1 MNEDDDAICEAMEK
15 LIHNCTSILGWCY
28 TGQQVEI
35 TKQKQRELSRSAL
48 AQMEVYCPETETNLS
63 TQHSKPEME
72 PEIKITTTTTT
83 TTRTLS
89 SVVSKQPSTLPSI
102 KSQPGSAPMT
112 KFSFTVFCVALSFQ
126 VVFYKA

>member
-48 AQMEVYCPETETNLS
+48 AQMEVYCPETETQN
-63 TQHSKPEME
+63 SKPEME

-83 TTRTLS
+83 TSRTS
-89 SVVSKQPSTLPSI
+89 SVVPQKPSTLPST
-102 KSQPGSAPMT
+102 KSQPGSAPLT
-112 KFSFTVFCVALSFQ
+112 SGFSFTVFLVSLCFQ
-126 VVFYKA
+126 VVLYKA